1 MSEIKVVH
9 PEGLEVEIQSG
20 AMTRLAGVAEKL
32 TGSTGIHLA
41 IATIPPH
48 CASSPHY
55 HVNCESAI
63 YVVKGHG
70 RFVIGDTL
78 ETELTIG
85 PGDFIYVPAE
95 AVHQP
100 VNDGSE
106 VLEIIVARNTPLEIV
121 VAREA
126 SGHRNHFDERS
137 HLYPRDRR
145 WAILAALKL
154 ASLGTN

>member
-1 MSEIKVVH
+1 
-9 PEGLEVEIQSG
+9 
-20 AMTRLAGVAEKL
+20 MTRLAGVSEAL

-70 RFVIGDTL
+70 RFIVGN
-78 ETELTIG
+78 ELDNPLPIA

-100 VNDGSE
+100 VNDSDE
-106 VLEIIVARNTPLEIV
+106 VMEIIVARNTPVEIV
-121 VAREA
+121 QEV
-126 SGHRNHFDERS
+126 
-137 HLYPRDRR
+137 
-145 WAILAALKL
+145 
-154 ASLGTN
+154 